1 MIMSRYAKNQIL
13 AYRYY
18 SLRLYQ
24 ASTTVLFA
32 LLLLLPSST
41 DRIQESN
48 PTPAQPVTTA
58 QMTNIREVPDKIWL
72 NL

>member
-1 MIMSRYAKNQIL
+1 MSRYAKSQIL

-18 SLRLYQ
+18 SLRIYQ

-32 LLLLLPSST
+32 LLLPLPSST
-41 DRIQESN
+41 DRIQEGN
-48 PTPAQPVTTA
+48 PTPAQPVTIA

-72 NL
+72 YL

>member
-18 SLRLYQ
+18 SLRIYQ
-24 ASTTVLFA
+24 ASTTVPFA
-32 LLLLLPSST
+32 LLLLPSST
-41 DRIQESN
+41 DRIQEGN

-72 NL
+72 YL